1 MNLLN
6 TYFYNLERIEQ
17 LKIFLSSENLNE
29 NSRSKIA
36 LRIVELESQNETIEM
51 KSFAEVLTEI
61 NKETIIINT

>member
-36 LRIVELESQNETIEM
+36 LRIVELESQNEAIEM
-51 KSFAEVLTEI
+51 KPFAEVLTEI
-61 NKETIIINT
+61 NRETIIINT